1 MGTGGWG
8 QSSKYTWQKICIG
21 GCRTLR
27 MSDLKKQLFRQIDT
41 NDQMEVEK
49 VERYLDLVK
58 LYRKMNSSITK
69 YGPMIEVEN
78 GSQKFLKPNPAIAQ
92 KVQISRAIITLGKDL
107 NLDELGKKV
116 VTDNQDDYNE
126 SDLT

>member
-1 MGTGGWG
+1 
-8 QSSKYTWQKICIG
+8 
-21 GCRTLR
+21 
-27 MSDLKKQLFRQIDT
+27 MSDLKKQLFRQVDM

-116 VTDNQDDYNE
+116 VTDPEDYNE

>member
-1 MGTGGWG
+1 
-8 QSSKYTWQKICIG
+8 
-21 GCRTLR
+21 

-78 GSQKFLKPNPAIAQ
+78 GSQKFLKSNPAIAQ

-116 VTDNQDDYNE
+116 VTDPEDYNE

>member
-1 MGTGGWG
+1 
-8 QSSKYTWQKICIG
+8 
-21 GCRTLR
+21 
-27 MSDLKKQLFRQIDT
+27 
-41 NDQMEVEK
+41 MEVEK

-69 YGPMIEVEN
+69 YGPMIEVKN
-78 GSQKFLKPNPAIAQ
+78 GSQEFLKPNPAIAQ

-107 NLDELGKKV
+107 NLDDLGGKV
-116 VTDNQDDYNE
+116 VTDPEDYNE